1 MIDIGQF
8 FDDPLSVRADGQAW
22 VVASSS

>member
-8 FDDPLSVRADGQAW
+8 FDDPLSVRTDGQAW